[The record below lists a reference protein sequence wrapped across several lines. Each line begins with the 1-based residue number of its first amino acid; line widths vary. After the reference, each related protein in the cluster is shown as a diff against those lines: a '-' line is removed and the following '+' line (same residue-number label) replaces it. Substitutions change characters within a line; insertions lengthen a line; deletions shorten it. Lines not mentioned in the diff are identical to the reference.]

1 MPDASLHDL
10 LCRRAFLG
18 RSAFGLGSLALSLLA
33 DRSPASAPR
42 TSRQDPAAPFRLPTG
57 KARRVVVIFL
67 SGGLAQHDL
76 FDEKPLL
83 AERRGEELPP
93 SVRKGERI
101 TGLTER
107 QGALPV
113 VGSKFEFQNYGKCG
127 LRMSELVPQL
137 GSVADD
143 LLLIRSLQTDH
154 VLHEAAMTILF
165 TGTPLLGRP
174 SWGSWVS
181 YALGDGRGNLPEFVV
196 LLSNPDASTPLHP
209 RLWHNGFLAGR
220 HQGVPFRSG
229 KEPVLFVHNPPGI
242 DQKAR
247 ARQLD
252 ALRELNA
259 LEAAR
264 SGDPDA
270 EARLAAF
277 ETAARMQ
284 TSVPELADLTQ
295 ESQQTLDEYG
305 AEIGKESFANNCLLA
320 RRLLERGV
328 RFVQL
333 CDAGW
338 DHHFDIP
345 RVLPKKCEQVDKP
358 TAALLRDLKRR
369 GMLDDTIV
377 VFCGEFGRTP
387 YCEGPLAFDSYGRD
401 HNALACS
408 ALLAGGGFKAG
419 HAHGRTDDWGW
430 SAVDDVVHVH
440 DLHATI
446 LHQLG
451 LDHQK
456 LTVRAQGRDFRL
468 TDVGG
473 KIVDGLLA

>member
-1 MPDASLHDL
+1 MTSTPYDS

-18 RSAFGLGSLALSLLA
+18 RSAFGLGGLAATLLDA
-33 DRSPASAPR
+33 RGRLRAA
-42 TSRQDPAAPFRLPTG
+42 QDPAPAWQLPGTP
-57 KARRVVVIFL
+57 KAKRVVVIFL
-67 SGGLAQHDL
+67 SGGLSQLDL

-83 AERRGEELPP
+83 RDRRGEELPP
-93 SVRKGERI
+93 SIRKGERI

-113 VGSKFEFQNYGKCG
+113 VGSKFDFQDYGKSK
-127 LRMSELVPQL
+127 LRMSELLPCL
-137 GSVADD
+137 GEVADD

-174 SWGSWVS
+174 SWGAWTS
-181 YALGDGRGNLPEFVV
+181 YALGDGKGNLPEFVV
-196 LLSNPDASTPLHP
+196 LLSNPDPATPLHP

-229 KEPVLFVHNPPGI
+229 KEPVLFVDNPPGV
-242 DQKAR
+242 DAAAR
-247 ARQLD
+247 ARQLQ
-252 ALRELNA
+252 ALRALNER
-259 LEAAR
+259 EAAR

-270 EARLAAF
+270 QARLAAF

-284 TSVPELADLTQ
+284 TGVPELADLRQ
-295 ESQQTLDEYG
+295 EPPELLEEYG
-305 AEIGKESFANNCLLA
+305 AEIGRDSFATNCVLA

-338 DHHFDIP
+338 DHHYNIP
-345 RVLPKKCEQVDKP
+345 RALPKKAEQVDKP
-358 TAALLRDLKRR
+358 TAALIRDLKRR

-377 VFCGEFGRTP
+377 VFAGEFGRTP
-387 YCEGPLAFDSYGRD
+387 YCEGPLAFDTYGRD
-401 HNALACS
+401 HNALAGS
-408 ALLAGGGFKAG
+408 VLVAGGGFKAG
-419 HAHGRTDDWGW
+419 HAHGATDEWGW
-430 SAVDDVVHVH
+430 SAASDIVHVH

-446 LHQLG
+446 LRQLG
-451 LDHQK
+451 IDHQK

-468 TDVGG
+468 TDVAG
-473 KIVDGLLA
+473 KVLPALLA

>member
-1 MPDASLHDL
+1 MDQIPSPHDL

-18 RSAFGLGSLALSLLA
+18 RSAFGLGSLAAALLTSSTTA
-33 DRSPASAPR
+33 RSP
-42 TSRQDPAAPFRLPTG
+42 QDPAPAWRLPT
-57 KARRVVVIFL
+57 ARAQRVVVIFL

-83 AERRGEELPP
+83 RERRGEELPP

-113 VGSKFEFQNYGKCG
+113 VGSKFEFQSYGSCG
-127 LRMSELVPQL
+127 LRLSELLPHL
-137 GSVADD
+137 GGVADE

-174 SWGSWVS
+174 SWGAWTS
-181 YALGDGRGNLPEFVV
+181 YALGDGKGNLPEFVV
-196 LLSNPDASTPLHP
+196 LLSNPDPSTPLHP

-229 KEPVLFVHNPPGI
+229 KEPVLFVHNPPGV
-242 DQKAR
+242 DAAAR
-247 ARQLD
+247 GRQLA

-270 EARLAAF
+270 EARIAAF

-284 TSVPELADLTQ
+284 TSVPELADLSQ
-295 ESQQTLDEYG
+295 ESPETLAEYG
-305 AEIGKESFANNCLLA
+305 AEPGEPSFAANCVLA

-338 DHHFDIP
+338 DHHYGIP

-358 TAALLRDLKRR
+358 TAALIRDLRRR
-369 GMLDDTIV
+369 GLLDDTIV
-377 VFCGEFGRTP
+377 VFAGEFGRTP

-401 HNALACS
+401 HNALAS
-408 ALLAGGGFKAG
+408 SVLVAGGGFRAG
-419 HAHGRTDDWGW
+419 HAYGRTDDWGW
-430 SAVDDVVHVH
+430 SAVEDVVHVH

-451 LDHQK
+451 IDHTR

-468 TDVGG
+468 TDVAG
-473 KIVDGLLA
+473 KMVAGLLA

>member
-1 MPDASLHDL
+1 MDQPPSPHDL

-18 RSAFGLGSLALSLLA
+18 RSAFGLGSLAAALLA
-33 DRSPASAPR
+33 SSTTARSP
-42 TSRQDPAAPFRLPTG
+42 QDPAPAWRLPTAR
-57 KARRVVVIFL
+57 ARRVVVIFL

-83 AERRGEELPP
+83 RERRGEELPP

-113 VGSKFEFQNYGKCG
+113 VGSKFDFQSYGSCG
-127 LRMSELVPQL
+127 LRMSELLPHL
-137 GSVADD
+137 GSVADE

-174 SWGSWVS
+174 SWGSWTS

-196 LLSNPDASTPLHP
+196 LLSNPDPSTPLHP

-229 KEPVLFVHNPPGI
+229 KEPVLFVHNPPGV
-242 DQKAR
+242 DAAAR
-247 ARQLD
+247 ARQLA

-270 EARLAAF
+270 EARIAAF

-284 TSVPELADLTQ
+284 TSVPELADLSQ
-295 ESQQTLDEYG
+295 ESPETLAEYG
-305 AEIGKESFANNCLLA
+305 AEPGEASFAANCVLA

-338 DHHFDIP
+338 DHHYGIP

-358 TAALLRDLKRR
+358 TAALIRDLRRR
-369 GMLDDTIV
+369 GLLDDTIV
-377 VFCGEFGRTP
+377 VFAGEFGRTP

-401 HNALACS
+401 HNALAS
-408 ALLAGGGFKAG
+408 SVLVAGGGFRAG

-430 SAVDDVVHVH
+430 SAVEDVVHVH

-451 LDHQK
+451 IDHTR

-473 KIVDGLLA
+473 KMVAGLLA

>member
-1 MPDASLHDL
+1 MNVPLHDL

-18 RSAFGLGSLALSLLA
+18 RSAFGLGGLAATLLQQRSLASVL
-33 DRSPASAPR
+33 
-42 TSRQDPAAPFRLPTG
+42 QDPSARPSWQLPTA
-57 KARRVVVIFL
+57 KAKRVVVIFL
-67 SGGLAQHDL
+67 SGGLSQLDL

-83 AERRGEELPP
+83 KERRGEELPP

-101 TGLTER
+101 SGLTER

-113 VGSKFEFQNYGKCG
+113 VGSKFEFQDYGKCK
-127 LRMSELVPQL
+127 LRMSELLPHL
-137 GSVADD
+137 GEVADD

-174 SWGSWVS
+174 SWGAWTS
-181 YALGDGRGNLPEFVV
+181 YALGDGKGNLPEFVV
-196 LLSNPDASTPLHP
+196 LLSNPDPGTPLHP

-229 KEPVLFVHNPPGI
+229 KEPVLFVDNPPGV
-242 DQKAR
+242 DKSAR
-247 ARQLD
+247 ERQLQ
-252 ALRELNA
+252 ALRELN
-259 LEAAR
+259 EHEGKR
-264 SGDPDA
+264 TGDPDA
-270 EARLAAF
+270 DARLAAY

-284 TSVPELADLTQ
+284 TSVPELADLKQ
-295 ESQQTLDEYG
+295 EPPELLEEYG
-305 AEIGKESFANNCLLA
+305 AEIGRPSFANNCVLA

-328 RFVQL
+328 RFVQV

-338 DHHFDIP
+338 DHHYDIP
-345 RVLPKKCEQVDKP
+345 RVLPNKAEQVDKP
-358 TAALLRDLKRR
+358 TAALLKDLKRR

-377 VFCGEFGRTP
+377 VFAGEFGRTP
-387 YCEGPLAFDSYGRD
+387 YCEGPLAFDTYGRD

-408 ALLAGGGFKAG
+408 VLVAGGGFKAG
-419 HAHGRTDDWGW
+419 HAHGKTDEWGW
-430 SAVDDVVHVH
+430 SASEDVVHVH

-446 LHQLG
+446 LDQLG
-451 LDHQK
+451 IDHQK

-468 TDVGG
+468 TDVAGN
-473 KIVDGLLA
+473 VMPALLA

>member
-1 MPDASLHDL
+1 MNLSTPHDL

-18 RSAFGLGSLALSLLA
+18 RSAFGLGSIAASLLTHRTLAL
-33 DRSPASAPR
+33 
-42 TSRQDPAAPFRLPTG
+42 QDPAPTWRLPQQRA
-57 KARRVVVIFL
+57 KRVVVIFL

-83 AERRGEELPP
+83 NERRGEELPP
-93 SVRKGERI
+93 SIRKGERI

-113 VGSKFEFQNYGKCG
+113 VGSKFEFKSHGQSGM
-127 LRMSELVPQL
+127 RMSELLPNL
-137 GSVADD
+137 GEVADD

-174 SWGSWVS
+174 SWGAWSS
-181 YALGDGRGNLPEFVV
+181 YALGDGKGNLPEFVV
-196 LLSNPDASTPLHP
+196 LLSNPDPATPLHP

-220 HQGVPFRSG
+220 HQGVPFRGG
-229 KEPVLFVHNPPGI
+229 KEPVLFLDNPPGV
-242 DQKAR
+242 DATAR
-247 ARQLD
+247 KRQLT
-252 ALRELNA
+252 ALQELNR

-270 EARLAAF
+270 EARIAAF

-284 TSVPELADLTQ
+284 TAVPELADLSQ
-295 ESQQTLDEYG
+295 EPQDVLDDYG
-305 AEIGKESFANNCLLA
+305 AVPGEPSFAANCLLA
-320 RRLLERGV
+320 RRLLERGT

-338 DHHFDIP
+338 DHHYNIP
-345 RVLPKKCEQVDKP
+345 KVLPKKCEQVDKP
-358 TAALLRDLKRR
+358 TAALLRDLKRT
-369 GMLDDTIV
+369 GLLDDTIV
-377 VFCGEFGRTP
+377 VFAGEFGRTP
-387 YCEGPLAFDSYGRD
+387 YCEGPLAFDTYGRD

-408 ALLAGGGFKAG
+408 VLVAGGGFKAG
-419 HAHGRTDDWGW
+419 HVHGKTDDWGW
-430 SAVDDVVHVH
+430 SASEDIVHVH

-451 LDHQK
+451 IDHTK

-473 KIVDGLLA
+473 KVLHPLLG

>member
-1 MPDASLHDL
+1 MDLHDS

-18 RSAFGLGSLALSLLA
+18 RSAFGLGSLAFARLA
-33 DRSPASAPR
+33 NAL
-42 TSRQDPAAPFRLPTG
+42 QDPAPSWRLAD
-57 KARRVVVIFL
+57 ARAKRVVVIFL
-67 SGGLAQHDL
+67 SGGLAQQDL

-83 AERRGEELPP
+83 VERRGEELPP

-113 VGSKFEFQNYGKCG
+113 VGSKFEWRNYGKCG
-127 LRMSELVPQL
+127 LRMSELLPHL
-137 GSVADD
+137 GDVADD

-165 TGTPLLGRP
+165 TGTQLLGRP
-174 SWGSWVS
+174 SWGAWTS
-181 YALGDGRGNLPEFVV
+181 YALGDGKANLPEFVV
-196 LLSNPDASTPLHP
+196 MLSNPDPATPLHP

-220 HQGVPFRSG
+220 YQGVPFRSG
-229 KEPVLFVHNPPGI
+229 KEPVLFVRNPPGV
-242 DQKAR
+242 DDAAR
-247 ARQLD
+247 KRQL
-252 ALRELNA
+252 AAIAELNQ

-264 SGDPDA
+264 TGDPDA
-270 EARLAAF
+270 QARLASF
-277 ETAARMQ
+277 ETAAKMQ
-284 TSVPELADLTQ
+284 LAVPELVDLSQ
-295 ESQQTLDEYG
+295 ESPETLEDYG
-305 AEIGKESFANNCLLA
+305 AEPGKESFANNCLLA

-328 RFVQL
+328 KFVQL

-338 DHHFDIP
+338 DHHFGIP
-345 RVLPKKCEQVDKP
+345 KVLPRKCEQVDKP
-358 TAALLRDLKRR
+358 TAALIRDLKKR

-377 VFCGEFGRTP
+377 VFAGEFGRTP

-408 ALLAGGGFKAG
+408 VVVAGGGFRKG
-419 HAHGRTDDWGW
+419 HAHGKTDDWGW
-430 SAVDDVVHVH
+430 SAVEDIVHVH

-451 LDHQK
+451 LDHLK
-456 LTVRAQGRDFRL
+456 LTVRSQGRDFRL

-473 KIVDGLLA
+473 RVVKELLT

>member
-1 MPDASLHDL
+1 MNLSTAHDL

-18 RSAFGLGSLALSLLA
+18 RSAFGLGSIAATLLTQRGRSRSL
-33 DRSPASAPR
+33 
-42 TSRQDPAAPFRLPTG
+42 QDPAPAWQLPQQRA
-57 KARRVVVIFL
+57 KRVVVIFL

-83 AERRGEELPP
+83 KERRGEELPP
-93 SVRKGERI
+93 SIRKGERI

-113 VGSKFEFQNYGKCG
+113 VGSKFEFSAQGKCG
-127 LRMSELVPQL
+127 MRLSELVPHL
-137 GSVADD
+137 GEVADD

-174 SWGSWVS
+174 SWGAWSS
-181 YALGDGRGNLPEFVV
+181 YALGDGKGNLPEFVV
-196 LLSNPDASTPLHP
+196 LLSNPDPATPLHP

-220 HQGVPFRSG
+220 HQGVPFRGG
-229 KEPVLFVHNPPGI
+229 KEPVLFLDNPPGV
-242 DQKAR
+242 DAAAR
-247 ARQLD
+247 TRQL
-252 ALRELNA
+252 AAIQELNRI
-259 LEAAR
+259 EAAR
-264 SGDPDA
+264 SSDPDA
-270 EARLAAF
+270 EARIAAF

-284 TSVPELADLTQ
+284 TAVPELADLAQ
-295 ESQQTLDEYG
+295 EPQEVLDEYG
-305 AEIGKESFANNCLLA
+305 ATPGEPSFAANCLLT

-338 DHHFDIP
+338 DHHYNIP
-345 RVLPKKCEQVDKP
+345 KVLPKKCEQVDKP
-358 TAALLRDLKRR
+358 TAALLRDLKQR

-377 VFCGEFGRTP
+377 VFAGEFGRTP
-387 YCEGPLAFDSYGRD
+387 YCEGPLAFDTYGRD

-408 ALLAGGGFKAG
+408 VLVAGGGFRSG
-419 HAHGRTDDWGW
+419 HVHGKTDDWGW
-430 SAVDDVVHVH
+430 SASEDIVHVH

-451 LDHQK
+451 IDHTK

-468 TDVGG
+468 TDVAG
-473 KIVDGLLA
+473 KVLPSLLG

>member
-1 MPDASLHDL
+1 MNVPMHDQ

-18 RSAFGLGSLALSLLA
+18 RSAFGLGGLAATLLQQRSLA
-33 DRSPASAPR
+33 ASW
-42 TSRQDPAAPFRLPTG
+42 QDPAARPSWQLPTA
-57 KARRVVVIFL
+57 KAKRVVVIFL
-67 SGGLAQHDL
+67 SGGLSQLDL

-83 AERRGEELPP
+83 KERRGEELPP

-101 TGLTER
+101 SGLTER

-113 VGSKFEFQNYGKCG
+113 VGSKFEFQDYGKCK
-127 LRMSELVPQL
+127 LRMSELLPHL
-137 GSVADD
+137 GEVADD

-174 SWGSWVS
+174 SWGAWSS
-181 YALGDGRGNLPEFVV
+181 YALGDGKGNLPEFVV
-196 LLSNPDASTPLHP
+196 LLSNPDPATPLHP

-220 HQGVPFRSG
+220 HQGVPFRGG
-229 KEPVLFVHNPPGI
+229 KEPVLFVQNPPGI
-242 DQKAR
+242 DEKAR
-247 ARQLD
+247 KRQLE
-252 ALRELNA
+252 AITELNT

-264 SGDPDA
+264 TGDPDA
-270 EARLAAF
+270 EARLASF

-284 TSVPELADLTQ
+284 LSVPELVDLSQ
-295 ESQQTLDEYG
+295 ESPETLEDYG
-305 AEIGKESFANNCLLA
+305 AEPGKESFANNCLLA

-328 RFVQL
+328 KFVQL

-338 DHHFDIP
+338 DHHFGIP
-345 RVLPKKCEQVDKP
+345 KVLPRKCEQVDKP
-358 TAALLRDLKRR
+358 TAALIRDLKQR

-377 VFCGEFGRTP
+377 VFAGEFGRTP

-408 ALLAGGGFKAG
+408 VVVAGGGFRRG
-419 HAHGRTDDWGW
+419 HAHGKTDEWGW
-430 SAVDDVVHVH
+430 SAVEDVVHVH

-451 LDHQK
+451 LDHLK
-456 LTVRAQGRDFRL
+456 LTVRSQGRDFRL

-473 KIVDGLLA
+473 KVVGELLG

>member
-1 MPDASLHDL
+1 MELHDH

-18 RSAFGLGSLALSLLA
+18 GSAFGLGSLALSMLSQRA
-33 DRSPASAPR
+33 RSMSP
-42 TSRQDPAAPFRLPTG
+42 QDPTPTWQLPRA
-57 KARRVVVIFL
+57 KAKRVVVVFL
-67 SGGLAQHDL
+67 SGGLAQLDL

-83 AERRGEELPP
+83 AKRRGEQLPP
-93 SVRKGERI
+93 SVRKGERV

-107 QGALPV
+107 QGGLPV
-113 VGSKFEFQNYGKCG
+113 VGSKFRFVDYGKSG
-127 LRMSELVPQL
+127 LRMSELLPEL

-165 TGTPLLGRP
+165 TGTQLLGRP
-174 SWGSWVS
+174 SWGAWTS
-181 YALGDGRGNLPEFVV
+181 YALGDQKGNLPEFVV
-196 LLSNPDASTPLHP
+196 LLSNPDPATPLHP
-209 RLWHNGFLAGR
+209 RLWHNGFLPGR

-229 KEPVLFVHNPPGI
+229 KEPVLFVKNPPGV
-242 DQKAR
+242 DDKLR
-247 ARQLD
+247 HRQLD
-252 ALRELNA
+252 ALQQLGE
-259 LEAAR
+259 LEAQR
-264 SGDPDA
+264 TGDPDA
-270 EARLAAF
+270 AARLAAF

-284 TSVPELADLTQ
+284 TSVPELTDLSDEPADVL
-295 ESQQTLDEYG
+295 EMYG
-305 AEIGKESFANNCLLA
+305 AEPGESSFANNCLLA
-320 RRLLERGV
+320 RRLLERGT

-338 DHHFDIP
+338 DHHFNIP
-345 RVLPKKCEQVDKP
+345 RVLPTKCEQVDKP
-358 TAALLRDLKRR
+358 TAALIKDLKQR

-377 VFCGEFGRTP
+377 VFAGEFGRTP

-408 ALLAGGGFKAG
+408 VLVAGGGFKRG
-419 HAHGRTDDWGW
+419 HAHGATDDWGW
-430 SAVDDVVHVH
+430 AAQDDIVHVH

-451 LDHQK
+451 IDHEK

-468 TDVGG
+468 TDVAG
-473 KIVDGLLA
+473 KVVPGLLG